1 VDVRRSAI
9 QQEHLSDF
17 YLACNLV
24 QAAWG
29 NDQPLLWNLS
39 LLNFTLTQG
48 QQVVT
53 LPSNVIVVGDVYIQ
67 TQTGSA
73 IPNNRLIYPIGRTEF
88 ASIPTPTMQ
97 AFPTSYWWDR
107 VLPPT
112 LNLWPVP
119 DGTQVYTLF
128 TYVFTQNQDAALS
141 NGTQLAMPQRWLL
154 ALVDAAAKELSLTYA
169 PDRFQVLS
177 LKAAESYQ
185 LARTQE
191 REIVPIY
198 VTPGLA
204 SYFEP

>member
-1 VDVRRSAI
+1 VRRSAI
-9 QQEHLSDF
+9 QPEHLSDCYF
-17 YLACNLV
+17 AANLV

-39 LLNFTLTQG
+39 LLNFPLTQG

-53 LPSNVIVVGDVYIQ
+53 LPANVIVVGDVYIQ

-128 TYVFTQNQDAALS
+128 TYVFTQTQDAALS
-141 NGTQLAMPQRWLL
+141 NGTQLAMPQRWLM
-154 ALVDAAAKELSLTYA
+154 ALVDAIAAELAPTYA
-169 PDRFQVLS
+169 FEKYQVLKQ
-177 LKAAESYQ
+177 KAAESYQ
-185 LARTQE
+185 VARTQE
-191 REIVPIY
+191 REIVSIY
-198 VTPGLA
+198 ITPGLA